1 MGSARRHKG
10 KQGNVQKYHD
20 RVAGRYDSIYDDAY
34 WRWHDMVTWEHIKRF
49 LPRDLGLPVAD
60 LGCGTGKWGLKLL
73 KSGFRVTFVDISIK
87 MLEQARRKVEETGG
101 STKAD
106 FLQVDLSD
114 PSPLPADH
122 FALMLGMGDPLS
134 CVPSLAASLVGI
146 AKSLAPGGVLVA
158 TLDHMPAAID
168 FFMQNGDVEG
178 LAQFVRSGKTHWLTN
193 DEGERFQTI
202 QYTVEDVQT
211 AVRKA
216 GLELIDLIGKTV
228 LPMREHRHLLEDP
241 ETARRLVKIEAEL
254 HRSTSM
260 LGRCSH
266 VQFAAKRPV
275 SATVPAAGPV

>member
-1 MGSARRHKG
+1 MGSPRRHRG
-10 KQGNVQKYHD
+10 KHGDVRKYHD

-49 LPRDLGLPVAD
+49 LPRDLALGVAD

-101 STKAD
+101 SAKAD
-106 FLQVDLSD
+106 FLQVDLAD
-114 PSPLPADH
+114 PSTLPGDH

-134 CVPSLAASLVGI
+134 CVPSLAASLAGI
-146 AKSLAPGGVLVA
+146 AKSLVPGGALVA

-168 FFMQNGDVEG
+168 FFLQNGDLDG
-178 LAQFVRSGKTHWLTN
+178 LTEFVRTGKTHWLTN

-202 QYTVEDVQT
+202 QYTVEDVQA

-216 GLELIDLIGKTV
+216 GLELVDLIGKTV
-228 LPMREHRHLLEDP
+228 LPMREHRQLLEDS
-241 ETARRLVKIEAEL
+241 ETARRLVKIETEL

-266 VQFAAKRPV
+266 LQFAARRR
-275 SATVPAAGPV
+275 PAAGSS